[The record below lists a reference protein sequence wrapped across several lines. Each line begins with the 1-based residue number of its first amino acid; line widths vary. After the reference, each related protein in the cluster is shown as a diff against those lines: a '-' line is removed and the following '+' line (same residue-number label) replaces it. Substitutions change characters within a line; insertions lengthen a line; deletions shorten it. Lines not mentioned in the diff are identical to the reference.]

1 MQVVRSQQDMGDTV
15 EAQHVCRL
23 SSLLQR
29 QERVL
34 PLLKSKL
41 AAATRNVRVTGEAHS
56 LENRI
61 RSVEHGVDDYLFS
74 VMDILRESGRASDEG
89 HRGEMYARYVMR
101 AGSRKAQSR
110 LQERERADRIEQM
123 MATGTGRKRR
133 GLKRKALNPTPT
145 LDCVG
150 CGGQGS
156 RFVDSPQAAMVCRR
170 CGLCETFLDCS
181 QACMPFGM
189 MSATPSSE
197 YKRLN
202 HFTELLAQAQ
212 GVEKA
217 EVPQEMIERVRHELA
232 ARKITD
238 PALIT
243 RARVRQYLKRIK
255 CVRVPVPD
263 EAPRPPG
270 GKTCARGWRKRK
282 AEYETRGEVDDR
294 PTKYRKV
301 DGSRYY
307 KHTAQ
312 IAIALGGRQEVMIPD
327 RIHQRLCRLVSLFTF
342 CGSLLLLQTEV

>member
-1 MQVVRSQQDMGDTV
+1 MGDTI
-15 EAQHVCRL
+15 EAQHDRRL

-29 QERVL
+29 RERVL

-41 AAATRNVRVTGEAHS
+41 AAATEDGRITGEAHS
-56 LENRI
+56 LRQRI
-61 RSVEHGVDDYLFS
+61 HSVEHAVEDYLFS
-74 VMDILRESGRASDEG
+74 VMDIIRESREASKNG
-89 HRGEMYARYVMR
+89 QKGELYARYVMQ
-101 AGSRKAQSR
+101 AGSRKDRTR
-110 LQERERADRIEQM
+110 LWEQQRAEQIEHM

-145 LDCVG
+145 MDCAG
-150 CGGQGS
+150 CGGLGT

-170 CGLCETFLDCS
+170 CGLCESFLDCS
-181 QACMPFGM
+181 EACMPFGM
-189 MSATPSSE
+189 MSAVPSSE

-212 GVEKA
+212 GIEKA
-217 EVPQEMIERVRHELA
+217 EVPREMIERVRHELE
-232 ARKITD
+232 ARKIDD

-255 CVRVPVPD
+255 CVRVPVPHEVAKPPCSKPWHKRRAVVKEGKGAEGVD
-263 EAPRPPG
+263 ERPL
-270 GKTCARGWRKRK
+270 
-282 AEYETRGEVDDR
+282 
-294 PTKYRKV
+294 KYRVV

-327 RIHQRLCRLVSLFTF
+327 RIHQRLCRLVSVQHSVGKAASHRTD
-342 CGSLLLLQTEV
+342 